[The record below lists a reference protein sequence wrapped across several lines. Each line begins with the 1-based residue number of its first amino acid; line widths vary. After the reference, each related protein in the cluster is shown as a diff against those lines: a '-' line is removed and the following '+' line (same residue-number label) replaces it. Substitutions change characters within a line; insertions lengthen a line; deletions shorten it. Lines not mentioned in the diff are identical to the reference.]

1 MGDNKRDSERLELE
15 DAALRQSIAALESGK
30 DSLGAESFARWRI
43 LIDDA
48 PMCIATVGLDK
59 RFLTCN
65 AAFCAFLGYS
75 EEELK
80 QKTISD
86 VTLPEDVA
94 IGMEDLGAIVAG
106 KKKSSRVEKRYVRR
120 DGTVIWGEVSINLV
134 RNSQGQPLHFMP
146 FILDIT
152 ERKRAEELLRDSE
165 LKYRA
170 LFETA
175 EGAIL
180 LFADGCWVDCNA
192 KALSVFGCTRE
203 QIIGAHPNTF
213 SPPTQP
219 DGRPSEPETVNLITL
234 AYTTGPQS
242 FEWEHC
248 RMDGTTFAAEVNLNR
263 VDLGGK
269 PHIQAIVRDVSEGK
283 RAHTALELSSQ
294 RAQALLHLNQMTDAT
309 VREITDFALEEA
321 VRLTQSTIGYL
332 AFLNDDESVLTMH
345 SWSKAAMAECA
356 IIDKPIV
363 YPVSTTGLWGE
374 AVRQR
379 RPVITNDYA
388 ATSPLKKGC
397 PQGHVLVKRHMNIP
411 VFDGTRI
418 VIVAGVGNKSGEYE
432 DADIQQLTLLME
444 GMWRLLER
452 NRAEDA
458 LKVSQEQLH
467 QSQKMEAVGQLAGGI
482 AHDFNNLLTAILG
495 YSDLILASGPS
506 TVDEVRTD
514 LEEIKRAG
522 ERASALT
529 QQILAFSR
537 RQTLRPR
544 VVLLD
549 EVIRGIEPLL
559 RRTIG
564 EDIDLHI
571 LELPGLAPV
580 ELDPHQ
586 FEQVVMNLVLNARDA
601 MPSGGRL
608 TVETANAELGEE
620 FARIHASALPGSY
633 VMLRVSDTGVGM
645 DEDTKERIFEP
656 FFTTKVPGA
665 GTGLGLATVYGF
677 VKQSSGSIFIDSE
690 PGRGTSVDIYL
701 PHAVRPEVS
710 EESLVPPQD
719 SVGGSETIMVVE
731 DEMALQ
737 GLIGR
742 ILAGAG
748 YQTLSFTSADEA
760 LAAFEQGEQVVDML
774 LTDVM
779 LPGPIQGHDLAR
791 TVLALRPHLPVLYVS
806 GYGREALVHAGR
818 LDEGIN
824 LLEKPFTAESL
835 TTMVREVLDRPRG

>member
-1 MGDNKRDSERLELE
+1 
-15 DAALRQSIAALESGK
+15 
-30 DSLGAESFARWRI
+30 
-43 LIDDA
+43 
-48 PMCIATVGLDK
+48 
-59 RFLTCN
+59 
-65 AAFCAFLGYS
+65 
-75 EEELK
+75 
-80 QKTISD
+80 
-86 VTLPEDVA
+86 
-94 IGMEDLGAIVAG
+94 
-106 KKKSSRVEKRYVRR
+106 
-120 DGTVIWGEVSINLV
+120 
-134 RNSQGQPLHFMP
+134 
-146 FILDIT
+146 
-152 ERKRAEELLRDSE
+152 
-165 LKYRA
+165 
-170 LFETA
+170 
-175 EGAIL
+175 
-180 LFADGCWVDCNA
+180 
-192 KALSVFGCTRE
+192 
-203 QIIGAHPNTF
+203 
-213 SPPTQP
+213 
-219 DGRPSEPETVNLITL
+219 
-234 AYTTGPQS
+234 
-242 FEWEHC
+242 
-248 RMDGTTFAAEVNLNR
+248 
-263 VDLGGK
+263 
-269 PHIQAIVRDVSEGK
+269 
-283 RAHTALELSSQ
+283 
-294 RAQALLHLNQMTDAT
+294 LNQMTDAT

-495 YSDLILASGPS
+495 YSDLILASGSS
-506 TVDEVRTD
+506 TVDELRPD

-564 EDIDLHI
+564 EDIDLQI
-571 LELPGLAPV
+571 VESLPLAPV
-580 ELDPHQ
+580 EVDPHQ

-608 TVETANAELGEE
+608 TIETANAELDEE
-620 FARIHASALPGSY
+620 FSRTHAGTLPGSC
-633 VMLRVSDTGVGM
+633 VMLRISDTGVGM
-645 DEDTKERIFEP
+645 DATTQERIFEP
-656 FFTTKVPGA
+656 FFSTKPPGA
-665 GTGLGLATVYGF
+665 GTGLGLATVYGI
-677 VKQSSGSIFIDSE
+677 VKQSNWSIFVTSK
-690 PGRGTSVDIYL
+690 PGQGSSFAIYL
-701 PHAVRPEVS
+701 PRAEKGDIS
-710 EESLVPPQD
+710 EEMVIPPHASARGD
-719 SVGGSETIMVVE
+719 ETIMVVE
-731 DEMALQ
+731 DERALR

-742 ILAGAG
+742 VLAGAG
-748 YQTLSFTSADEA
+748 YKTLSFASAQEA
-760 LAAFEQGEQVVDML
+760 LAALEQGECLLDML

-779 LPGPIQGHDLAR
+779 LPGAIQGHELAL
-791 TVLALRPHLPVLYVS
+791 TVLASRPHLPVLYIS
-806 GYGREALVHAGR
+806 GYARDALVHAGR
-818 LDEGIN
+818 LDERVN
-824 LLEKPFTAESL
+824 LLEKPFTPESL
-835 TTMVREVLDRPRG
+835 TDMVRNVLDMPRGEAHGFEP